1 MFYHIHQTI
10 YFERTLTLQDVWGDA
25 TRPTTF
31 SLFSIYISEK
41 MRIFRQKWVPLGEY
55 QVTLCQS

>member
-10 YFERTLTLQDVWGDA
+10 YFESTLTLQDVWGDA

-31 SLFSIYISEK
+31 SLFSI
-41 MRIFRQKWVPLGEY
+41 L
-55 QVTLCQS
+55 

>member
-10 YFERTLTLQDVWGDA
+10 YFESTLTLQDVESDA

-31 SLFSIYISEK
+31 SLFSI
-41 MRIFRQKWVPLGEY
+41 L
-55 QVTLCQS
+55 